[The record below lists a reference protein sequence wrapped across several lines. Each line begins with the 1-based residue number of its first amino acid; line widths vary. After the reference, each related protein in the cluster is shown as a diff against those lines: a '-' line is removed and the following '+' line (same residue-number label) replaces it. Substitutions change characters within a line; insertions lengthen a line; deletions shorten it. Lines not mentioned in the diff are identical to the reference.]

1 LPLAERFGE
10 SFAVDASRRLLL
22 SRDPI
27 ALVIEPVLRRDDPG
41 PAAEQVKMD
50 REAAPKL
57 WRLSVEQASYAASLA
72 ERRYRAVADE
82 DTALVR
88 RLAVHYPDTV
98 MISTCI
104 SVRPGAQYP

>member
-1 LPLAERFGE
+1 M
-10 SFAVDASRRLLL
+10 DASRRLLL

-27 ALVIEPVLRRDDPG
+27 ALVIEPVLRRDDPS
-41 PAAEQVKMD
+41 PAAEQVEMD

-57 WRLSVEQASYAASLA
+57 WRLSVERASYAASLA

-82 DTALVR
+82 DTVALVR